1 VLAVPPGS
9 AIEEVSTFI
18 IFADKF
24 SMSRVQHL
32 VLIVL
37 SSVVFFFL
45 VVQAASSLWLQQLQ
59 KNLFRAQEIV
69 QQGRVCDQ
77 RWRQLIGRIAEV
89 GQKTQ
94 DQALKDLLTRQG
106 ITVRVNP
113 APTSDSSSSMPGTA
127 PSPTGT

>member
-1 VLAVPPGS
+1 MLAVPPGS

-69 QQGRVCDQ
+69 Q
-77 RWRQLIGRIAEV
+77 
-89 GQKTQ
+89 
-94 DQALKDLLTRQG
+94 
-106 ITVRVNP
+106 
-113 APTSDSSSSMPGTA
+113 
-127 PSPTGT
+127 

>member
-1 VLAVPPGS
+1 
-9 AIEEVSTFI
+9 
-18 IFADKF
+18 
-24 SMSRVQHL
+24 MSRVQHL